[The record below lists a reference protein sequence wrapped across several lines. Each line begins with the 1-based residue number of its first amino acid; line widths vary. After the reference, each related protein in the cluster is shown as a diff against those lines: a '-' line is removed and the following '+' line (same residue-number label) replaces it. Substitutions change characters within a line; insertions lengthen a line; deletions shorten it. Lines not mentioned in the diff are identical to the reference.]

1 MDKVHKV
8 KPFTQQNP
16 LTARSSRAA
25 TNENT
30 EETEQNDHEKA
41 MEAWADSKADENS
54 GVEVEGM
61 DVGESASK
69 QARSSI
75 AAITEQLSPQKNLQT
90 LIELVFTYLQ
100 VYANTFSFNV
110 EWPIEWSNFV
120 NIVFIPFSLNM
131 DLAVPKVDAQV
142 RQ

>member
-1 MDKVHKV
+1 LGEGLYGYV
-8 KPFTQQNP
+8 
-16 LTARSSRAA
+16 
-25 TNENT
+25 
-30 EETEQNDHEKA
+30 
-41 MEAWADSKADENS
+41 DE